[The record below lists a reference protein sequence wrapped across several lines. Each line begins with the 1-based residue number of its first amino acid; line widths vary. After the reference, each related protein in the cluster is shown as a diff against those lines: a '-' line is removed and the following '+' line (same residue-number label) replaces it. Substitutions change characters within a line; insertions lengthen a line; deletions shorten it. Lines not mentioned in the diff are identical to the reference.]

1 MVLLLFNVVQMNK
14 TLSEILKSREDLSDY
29 LFHFTK
35 GRNAKDLLMSI
46 INDNAIKDVNHMG
59 SICFT
64 ESPVTMLAPM
74 FSIFKR
80 YTNPMYAPYGIG
92 IRKSLIYAMG
102 GRPVIYGDSTDQNQL
117 PDSMQWRF
125 ELFSPQ
131 QHDFTWLREWR
142 LQKTNIELSYNN
154 CFVIVD
160 TNNDI
165 LELRHLFYDV
175 DDIDVDAQPEDGG
188 VRTEYHIY
196 CSRKYKVVSMEDILK
211 VCLLNKKQLQK
222 ELLEQPIQDHLYYST
237 WE

>member
-1 MVLLLFNVVQMNK
+1 MNK
-14 TLSEILKSREDLSDY
+14 TLSEILNSREDLSDY

-35 GRNAKDLLMSI
+35 GRSAKETLMSI
-46 INDNAIKDVNHMG
+46 INDNAIKDVNHTG
-59 SICFT
+59 RICFT

-92 IRKSLIYAMG
+92 IRKSLIYEMG
-102 GRPVIYGDSTDQNQL
+102 GRPVIYGDSADQRGL
-117 PDSMQWRF
+117 PNSMQWRF
-125 ELFSPQ
+125 ELFAPR

-142 LQKTNIELSYNN
+142 LQKTNIELSFDN

-165 LELRHLFYDV
+165 LESRHLFYDV
-175 DDIDVDAQPEDGG
+175 DDVDIDAQPEDGG
-188 VRTEYHIY
+188 VRTEYNIY
-196 CSRKYKVVSMEDILK
+196 CSRKYKVVSMDDIIK
-211 VCLLNKKQLQK
+211 VCLLNKNQLQK
-222 ELLEQPIQDHLYYST
+222 ELSKQPIQDHLYYST

>member
-1 MVLLLFNVVQMNK
+1 MNK
-14 TLSEILKSREDLSDY
+14 TLSEILNSREDLSDY

-35 GRNAKDLLMSI
+35 GGKAKGALLSI
-46 INDNAIKDVNHMG
+46 INDNAIKDVNHTG
-59 SICFT
+59 RICFT

-74 FSIFKR
+74 FSIFRR
-80 YTNPMYAPYGIG
+80 YPNPMYAPYGIG
-92 IRKSLIYAMG
+92 IRKSMIYEMG

-125 ELFSPQ
+125 ELFFPQ

-142 LQKTNIELSYNN
+142 LQKTDIELSFDN

-188 VRTEYHIY
+188 VQTEYHIY